1 MTIKKKLLLNSLGIL
16 LLACL
21 IVGFIIYNMLHIQS
35 SSSDQV
41 SILLNIE
48 KFQSEMNGTKQ
59 SLSNFSFSGTDALKQ
74 ESTRQMEASQA
85 LLEELKASV
94 TDQSSLGYLTKAE
107 TKFAEWKEGVAASL
121 EEKDLGEAK
130 RQSIRTD
137 GILNDIY
144 MLSQSAARNYQD
156 IQQQLK
162 NQIRFTIV
170 SSLIGCIVLL
180 ILASFST
187 LKVTNSISTTLRRLA
202 DNAGKIATGN
212 LAVRPLDYNKQD
224 ELGALNVSFSKMTGQ
239 LRDLISS
246 IDGVSKDV
254 ENFAAVI
261 DEENKSLTEVSKQVA
276 VSTDELSAGTQS
288 ISEDLQDAVTLI
300 EQMDHDFSENVEH
313 TQQAVTFGNAAGE
326 AVVIGQ
332 KAIQSQ
338 QQLVVENAKTSKEIR
353 QAAETFANYTGEI
366 NNMAK
371 SVAEIADQTN
381 LLALNAAIEAARAGE
396 AGKGFAVVAEEV
408 RKLAEDSS
416 TATGHIFE
424 MVKLIEEGIS
434 DITISA
440 ERGAGIV
447 QEEQASMDKTTSAF
461 ANIEQKVEGFSE
473 ELSILLDGIQR
484 SKETGQKV
492 LENVES
498 ISAVVEQSA
507 AGNEQISAS
516 TQEQLTAFNHM
527 VEQVAKL
534 RKLTDELNETVDTF
548 QR

>member
-1 MTIKKKLLLNSLGIL
+1 MTIKKKLLFNSLGIL

-21 IVGFIIYNMLHIQS
+21 IVGFIIYNMLQIQS

-41 SILLNIE
+41 SILMNIE
-48 KFQSEMNGTKQ
+48 KVQSEMNGTKQ

-74 ESTRQMEASQA
+74 ESTRQMENSQA
-85 LLEELKASV
+85 LLEELKATV
-94 TDQSSLGYLTKAE
+94 RDQNSLDYLKKAE
-107 TKFAEWKEGVAASL
+107 TKFDEWRKKVAASL
-121 EEKDLGEAK
+121 DEKDLGEAK

-144 MLSQSAARNYQD
+144 MLSQSAEKNYQD

-170 SSLIGCIVLL
+170 SSIVGCIVLL
-180 ILASFST
+180 VIASIST
-187 LKVTNSISTTLRRLA
+187 LKVTNSISTTLRKLA
-202 DNAGKIATGN
+202 DNAREIATGN
-212 LAVRPLDYNKQD
+212 LAVNPLDYNKPD
-224 ELGALNVSFSKMTGQ
+224 ELGALNNSFSKMAEQ

-254 ENFAAVI
+254 ESFAAVI

-300 EQMDHDFSENVEH
+300 EQMDRDFSNNVEH
-313 TQQAVTFGNAAGE
+313 TKQAVTFGNDAGD
-326 AVVIGQ
+326 AVVSGQ
-332 KAIQSQ
+332 KAIRSQ
-338 QQLVVENAKTSKEIR
+338 QYLVDENARTSQEIKE
-353 QAAETFANYTGEI
+353 AAETFANYTGEI

-371 SVAEIADQTN
+371 SVAEIAEQTN

-424 MVKLIEEGIS
+424 MVKLIENGIS
-434 DITISA
+434 DITVSV

-447 QEEQASMDKTTSAF
+447 KEEQASMDKTTAAF
-461 ANIEQKVEGFSE
+461 ANIEQKVEGFSK
-473 ELSILLDGIQR
+473 ELSILLEGIQR
-484 SKETGQKV
+484 SKGTGQKV

-527 VEQVAKL
+527 VEQVSKL
-534 RKLTDELNETVDTF
+534 RKLTDELNETVGTF

>member
-107 TKFAEWKEGVAASL
+107 TKFSEWKEGVAASL

-144 MLSQSAARNYQD
+144 MLSQSAERNYQD

>member
-1 MTIKKKLLLNSLGIL
+1 MSIKKKLLLNSLGIL

-21 IVGFIIYNMLHIQS
+21 IVVFIIFHMLRIQS

-41 SILLNIE
+41 NILLNIE
-48 KFQSEMNGTKQ
+48 RFKSEMNGAKQ

-74 ESTRQMEASQA
+74 ETTGQMESSTE
-85 LLEELKASV
+85 LMGELKAVV
-94 TDQSSLGYLTKAE
+94 TDPSSLEHLTKAE
-107 TKFAEWKEGVAASL
+107 TKFSEWKDQTTAAL
-121 EEKDLGEAK
+121 NEKDMGEAK

-144 MLSQSAARNYQD
+144 MLNQSAQRNYQQ
-156 IQQQLK
+156 IQQQMD
-162 NQIRFTIV
+162 NQIQFTIV
-170 SSLIGCIVLL
+170 SSVVGCVVLL
-180 ILASFST
+180 LLASIST
-187 LKVTNSISTTLRRLA
+187 LKVTNSISSTLRKLA
-202 DNAGKIATGN
+202 KNAKKIATGN
-212 LAVRPLDYNKQD
+212 LAVEPLEYNKPD
-224 ELGALNVSFSKMTGQ
+224 ELGVLNNSFNQMTGQ

-300 EQMDHDFSENVEH
+300 EQMDRDFSKNVEH
-313 TQQAVTFGNAAGE
+313 TQQAVSYGNAAGE
-326 AVVIGQ
+326 AVASGQ

-338 QQLVVENAKTSKEIR
+338 QQLVDENAKTSQEIK
-353 QAAETFANYTGEI
+353 QAAEAFANYTGEI
-366 NNMAK
+366 NTMAK
-371 SVAEIADQTN
+371 SVSEIANQTN

-416 TATGHIFE
+416 TATSHIFE
-424 MVKLIEEGIS
+424 MVKLIEKGIS
-434 DITISA
+434 EITVSV
-440 ERGAGIV
+440 ERGSGIV
-447 QEEQASMDKTTSAF
+447 REEQASMDKTITSF
-461 ANIEQKVEGFSE
+461 TNIEEKVAGFSK
-473 ELSILLDGIQR
+473 ELSSLLEGIQT
-484 SKETGQKV
+484 SKTTGRKV
-492 LENVES
+492 LDNVES
-498 ISAVVEQSA
+498 ISAVVEESA

-516 TQEQLTAFNHM
+516 TQEQLTAFHHM
-527 VEQVAKL
+527 VEQVTKL
-534 RKLTDELNETVDTF
+534 RKLTDELNGTVGKF

>member
-21 IVGFIIYNMLHIQS
+21 IVGFIIYNMLQIQS

-48 KFQSEMNGTKQ
+48 RVQSEMNGTKQ

-85 LLEELKASV
+85 LLEELKATVS
-94 TDQSSLGYLTKAE
+94 DQTSLDYLTKAE
-107 TKFAEWKEGVAASL
+107 TKFDEWREQVAASL
-121 EEKDLGEAK
+121 DEKDLGEAK

-144 MLSQSAARNYQD
+144 MLSQSAEKNYQD
-156 IQQQLK
+156 IQQRLK

-170 SSLIGCIVLL
+170 SSIIGCVVLL
-180 ILASFST
+180 VIASIST
-187 LKVTNSISTTLRRLA
+187 LKVTNSISTTLRKLA
-202 DNAGKIATGN
+202 DNAREIATGN
-212 LAVRPLDYNKQD
+212 LAVHPLDYNKSD
-224 ELGALNVSFSKMTGQ
+224 ELGALNDSFSKMAEQ

-254 ENFAAVI
+254 ESFAAVI

-300 EQMDHDFSENVEH
+300 EQMDGDFSNNVEH
-313 TQQAVTFGNAAGE
+313 TKQAVTFGNDAGE
-326 AVVIGQ
+326 AVASGQ
-332 KAIQSQ
+332 KAIRSQ
-338 QQLVVENAKTSKEIR
+338 QQLVEENAKTSQEIR

-371 SVAEIADQTN
+371 SVAEIAEQTN

-416 TATGHIFE
+416 TATSHIFE
-424 MVKLIEEGIS
+424 MVKLIENGIS
-434 DITISA
+434 DITVSV

-447 QEEQASMDKTTSAF
+447 KEEQASMDKTTAAF
-461 ANIEQKVEGFSE
+461 TNIERKVEGFSK
-473 ELSILLDGIQR
+473 ELSILLEGIQR
-484 SKETGQKV
+484 SKGTGRKV
-492 LENVES
+492 LDNVES

-534 RKLTDELNETVDTF
+534 RKLTDELNETVGAF
-548 QR
+548 HR

>member
-144 MLSQSAARNYQD
+144 MLSQSAERNYQD